1 MYSDRRPWSIDWTTV
16 IARLVKYTLEGLL
29 IAVAA
34 YSIPQGKLDMHEI
47 ITIGLVA
54 ASTFA
59 CADVI
64 SPSIASSARMGSGL
78 AIGASLTGFGGRSP
92 KILSR

>member
-1 MYSDRRPWSIDWTTV
+1 MYADRRYSIDWATV
-16 IARLVKYTLEGLL
+16 IARIVKYSLEGLL

-34 YSIPQGKLDMHEI
+34 YAIPSGKLDMHEI

-54 ASTFA
+54 ASTYA

-78 AIGASLTGFGGRSP
+78 AIGASLAGFGGRSP
-92 KILSR
+92 KILGR